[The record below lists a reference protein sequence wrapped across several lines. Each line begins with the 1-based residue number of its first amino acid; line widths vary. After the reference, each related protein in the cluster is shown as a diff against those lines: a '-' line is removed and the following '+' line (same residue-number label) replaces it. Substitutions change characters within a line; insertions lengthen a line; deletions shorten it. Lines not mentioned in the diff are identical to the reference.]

1 MVRNIIPA
9 RNQCRDE
16 PRNTADA
23 IAVRSAATAAHSLA
37 RVPARTV
44 GLPSGAA
51 SVIELTLCAD
61 QPGVFA
67 YEHIDL
73 RPIRPVTTRVHL
85 HTGCCPRCKRRVA
98 ARPPVDMRPGSPFGS
113 GIAALVTYLHLIEAA
128 RHTRLFIPVLLGVT
142 TGIRRGEAVALRW
155 RNVDFGNAQ
164 LSIAE
169 SAEQTRAGVRYKRP
183 KSGKGA
189 PWRFQRASS
198 RQASPGASKARRS
211 PV

>member
-67 YEHIDL
+67 YDHIDL

-113 GIAALVTYLHLIEAA
+113 GIAALVTY
-128 RHTRLFIPVLLGVT
+128 GS
-142 TGIRRGEAVALRW
+142 VAL
-155 RNVDFGNAQ
+155 AQ
-164 LSIAE
+164 RRLRQCPAFDRRERRTDQGGSALQTPQERQGRTVALPASVIA
-169 SAEQTRAGVRYKRP
+169 
-183 KSGKGA
+183 SGK
-189 PWRFQRASS
+189 P
-198 RQASPGASKARRS
+198 RS
-211 PV
+211 F